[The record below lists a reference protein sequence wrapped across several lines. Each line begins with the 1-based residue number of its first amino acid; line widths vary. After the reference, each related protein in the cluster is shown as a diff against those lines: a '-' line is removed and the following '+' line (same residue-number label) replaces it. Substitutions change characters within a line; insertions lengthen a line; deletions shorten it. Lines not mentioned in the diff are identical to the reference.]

1 MIQDQDFPR
10 CNHIKVNGVRC
21 GSPALRE
28 KEHCYLHSRI
38 RRLHA
43 PPVIPFL
50 EDGNSLQF
58 GISQVIEAIL
68 EERIDNKQASLLIYA
83 LQVAAYNLRT
93 GLVNFEPEPKSI
105 VRDDPADQYFQ
116 DAMKQ
121 LPQNASES
129 EVLKIIKT
137 AAKG

>member
-1 MIQDQDFPR
+1 MQPFK
-10 CNHIKVNGVRC
+10 KV
-21 GSPALRE
+21 A
-28 KEHCYLHSRI
+28 
-38 RRLHA
+38 
-43 PPVIPFL
+43 IPFL

-58 GISQVIEAIL
+58 GISQVVEAIL
-68 EERIDNKQASLLIYA
+68 EGRIDNKQASLLIYA

-93 GLVNFEPEPKSI
+93 GLVNFELEAESM

-116 DAMKQ
+116 EAMKQ
-121 LPQNASES
+121 LPQNAPAS